1 MQIFPPSELVLNAD
15 NSIYHLNLKPEDVA
29 DTVLLVGDNDR
40 VSLISSLFEKID
52 IKKENREFITH
63 TGYYKEKRITV
74 IGTGI
79 GTDNIDIVV
88 NELDAL
94 VNINLDT
101 REEKLEKKSLN
112 IIRIGTCGA
121 IQAEAGLN
129 TFIVAD
135 YGLGF
140 DNLMS
145 FYKYVPNP
153 IEKKLTRKLIR
164 HLKRMH
170 CHLPLYLSESSIELR
185 DLFIDGYLHG
195 ITITSP
201 GFYGPQS
208 RILRYKLNYPEL
220 IFWMGG
226 FNYKGFKI
234 LNFEMETSALY
245 GLSKVLGHK
254 ALTVDLVV
262 ANRVFNKFSSEYH
275 EKMRTLVLR
284 VLNTIAFTDWL

>member
-1 MQIFPPSELVLNAD
+1 MQTFPPSELVLNAD
-15 NSIYHLNLKPEDVA
+15 GSIYHLNLKPEDVA
-29 DTVLLVGDNDR
+29 DTVLLVGDNER
-40 VSLISSLFEKID
+40 VSLISSFFEKID

-63 TGYYKEKRITV
+63 TGYYKDKRITV

-94 VNINLDT
+94 VNIDLDK

-112 IIRIGTCGA
+112 LIRIGTCGA

-129 TFIVAD
+129 CFIVAD

-145 FYKYVPNP
+145 FYKYEPNP
-153 IEKKLTRKLIR
+153 IEKKLTKKIIR

-170 CHLPLYLSESSIELR
+170 CRLPLYLIQASNELSA
-185 DLFIDGYLHG
+185 LFYDGYLHG

-208 RILRYKLNYPEL
+208 RLLRYKLNFPEL

-226 FNYKGFKI
+226 FKYKGFKI

-245 GLSKVLGHK
+245 GLANVLGHK

-262 ANRVFNKFSSEYH
+262 ANRVFNKFSADYH
-275 EKMRTLVLR
+275 EKMRTLVIR
-284 VLNTIAFTDWL
+284 VLNTIAFTEWL